1 MSVMEKPIRILIV
14 EDHPIYRE
22 GMKLALSFSELKCT
36 VKAALTN
43 MKEAVEYID
52 SHPNELDLVL
62 LDFFLPDGSGLDV
75 IKFIK
80 ERCPAVK
87 VLVVTSAVD
96 APEVVELWNE
106 GISGVISKDVQAEEV
121 SGIVK
126 SILKGENRFDSSNP
140 NRTIAPSNDDFG
152 LTKREMEILKL
163 CIKGKTSKQI
173 ALELFISQ
181 RTVEHHKLN
190 LYKKLGAKTSSDLL
204 KIAFQK
210 GLL

>member
-1 MSVMEKPIRILIV
+1 M
-14 EDHPIYRE
+14 
-22 GMKLALSFSELKCT
+22 
-36 VKAALTN
+36 
-43 MKEAVEYID
+43 
-52 SHPNELDLVL
+52 
-62 LDFFLPDGSGLDV
+62 
-75 IKFIK
+75 
-80 ERCPAVK
+80 K

-96 APEVVELWNE
+96 APEVVSLWNE

-126 SILKGENRFDSSNP
+126 SIMKGENRFDSTDP
-140 NRTIAPSNDDFG
+140 NRKNTSFNDDFG

-163 CIKGKTSKQI
+163 CIKGRTSKQI
-173 ALELFISQ
+173 ALDLFISS

-190 LYKKLGAKTSSDLL
+190 IYNKLGVKTSSDLL

>member
-1 MSVMEKPIRILIV
+1 MSVMEKPVRILIV

-36 VKAALTN
+36 VMAALTS
-43 MKEAVEYID
+43 MKEAIEFIE

-62 LDFFLPDGSGLDV
+62 LDYFLPDGSGLDV

-80 ERCPAVK
+80 QRCPEVK

-96 APEVVELWNE
+96 APEVVSLWNE

-126 SILKGENRFDSSNP
+126 SIMKGENRFDSTDP
-140 NRTIAPSNDDFG
+140 NRKNTSFNDDFG

-163 CIKGKTSKQI
+163 CIKGRTSKQI
-173 ALELFISQ
+173 ALDLFISS

-190 LYKKLGAKTSSDLL
+190 IYNKLGVKTSSDLL

>member
-1 MSVMEKPIRILIV
+1 MSVMEKPVRILIV

-36 VKAALTN
+36 VMAALTS
-43 MKEAVEYID
+43 MKEAIEFIE

-62 LDFFLPDGSGLDV
+62 LDYFLPDGSGLDV

-80 ERCPAVK
+80 QRCPEVK

-96 APEVVELWNE
+96 APEVVSLWNE

-126 SILKGENRFDSSNP
+126 SIMKGENRFDSTDP
-140 NRTIAPSNDDFG
+140 NRKNTSFNDDFG

-163 CIKGKTSKQI
+163 CIKGRTSKQI
-173 ALELFISQ
+173 ALDLFISP

-190 LYKKLGAKTSSDLL
+190 IYNKLGVKTSSDLL